1 MRQQKIDLGS
11 VLVALGALAVL
22 AALFLDWYS
31 PSLSAWDAFEFLDW
45 ALLVIGVGALVG
57 VALTLRDGAAPAWL
71 GPLTFVAL
79 FIVASQLIDPPPA
92 AHGQGRELGGW
103 VALGGAALM
112 ALATALS
119 AAAVSVT
126 VDVRARER
134 RRRVPAVDR
143 REAPEP
149 PVPPRPAAAT
159 PPPLR
164 PDPQRTQPI
173 RPVEPRPADTDPE
186 PPGA

>member
-1 MRQQKIDLGS
+1 LRQQKIDLGS
-11 VLVALGALAVL
+11 LLVGLGALVLL

-31 PSLSAWDAFEFLDW
+31 PSLSAWDSFEFLDW
-45 ALLVIGVGALVG
+45 ALLAIAVAALVG
-57 VALTLRDGAAPAWL
+57 VVQALRDGAAPRWL
-71 GPLTFVAL
+71 GAISVAAL

-92 AHGQGRELGGW
+92 AREEGREIGAW
-103 VALGGAALM
+103 IALGGAALM

-143 REAPEP
+143 RDAPEP
-149 PVPPRPAAAT
+149 PPPPAPSPPPPPRT
-159 PPPLR
+159 
-164 PDPQRTQPI
+164 DPQRTQPI
-173 RPVEPRPADTDPE
+173 RPVEPRDPE